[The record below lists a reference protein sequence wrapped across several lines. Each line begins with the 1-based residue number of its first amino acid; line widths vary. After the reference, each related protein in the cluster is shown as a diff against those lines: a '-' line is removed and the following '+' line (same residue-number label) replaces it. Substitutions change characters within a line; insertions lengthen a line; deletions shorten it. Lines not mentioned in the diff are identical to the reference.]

1 MENIVLAAFGAGVL
15 SFFSP
20 CVFPLAAG
28 LLSIISGISLK
39 EIAQGKKAQHKAG
52 LYALCFFAG
61 FALCFSLLGASS
73 GFIGKFL
80 SAHISVFNTIAGVLL
95 IILGASLLDI
105 IKMPA
110 ALHATKKFNISSL
123 QPSYL
128 GAFLT
133 GLAFAFAWTPCLGP
147 VLTGLV
153 IMAAAQETATKGAAL
168 LFVYSLGLGLPFIL
182 ISFFGGFF
190 LGKMKNMNRFIKY
203 TQKAMGILIIALGIL
218 FMTDIKILNDITH

>member
-39 EIAQGKKAQHKAG
+39 EISQGKKAQHKAG
-52 LYALCFFAG
+52 LYTLCFFGG

-73 GFIGKFL
+73 GLIGKFL
-80 SAHISVFNTIAGVLL
+80 AAHIKFFNVIAGVLL
-95 IILGASLLDI
+95 IVLGFSLIDL
-105 IKMPA
+105 IKIPS
-110 ALHATKKFNISSL
+110 ALHTTKKFDISSL
-123 QPSYL
+123 RPGYL
-128 GAFLT
+128 SAFLT

-153 IMAAAQETATKGAAL
+153 IMSAAQETAFKGAFL
-168 LFVYSLGLGLPFIL
+168 LFVYSLGLGLPFLL
-182 ISFFGGFF
+182 ISFFGGYF

-203 TQKAMGILIIALGIL
+203 TQKVMGIIIILLGVL
-218 FMTDIKILNDITH
+218 FLTDITILNDITH

>member
-1 MENIVLAAFGAGVL
+1 MENIILAAFGAGIL

-39 EIAQGKKAQHKAG
+39 EISQGKKAQKKAG

-80 SAHISVFNTIAGVLL
+80 AANIKFFNILAGILL
-95 IILGASLLDI
+95 IVLGLSLLDI
-105 IKMPA
+105 LKMPA
-110 ALHATKKFNISSL
+110 LLQGTKKFDMSSL
-123 QPSYL
+123 QPGYL
-128 GAFLT
+128 SAFLT

-153 IMAAAQETATKGAAL
+153 IMAAAQETAIKGAAL
-168 LFVYSLGLGLPFIL
+168 LFVYSIGLGLPFIL

-203 TQKAMGILIIALGIL
+203 TQKVMGVLIILLGIL
-218 FMTDIKILNDITH
+218 FLTDISILNDITH